1 MAPWPVFVVAG
12 AAIGTLTGLFG
23 VGGSSIATPLLAVL
37 GVPGLLAV
45 ASPLPA
51 TIPAA
56 LGAAGPYV
64 RGGEARPRA
73 AAWTLVGAL
82 PAAVI
87 GALLSEL
94 VGGPILLIA
103 SGLVLIVV
111 GQRVLRPIEQSTR
124 SAGTVRRKNRLL
136 LVAASAGVGLF
147 TGLLA
152 NGGGFLLVPMYL
164 LVFGLRMREAA
175 GTSLLVIAALAVPTL
190 ATHWA
195 LGHIDWAVAGAFAL
209 GAIPTSIASG
219 RLAQR
224 VTGTR
229 LRHAFGWFLIGSGI
243 AFVVVPGCCS
253 HRLIAGPGRR
263 TSCGR

>member
-56 LGAAGPYV
+56 LGAAEPYV

-73 AAWTLVGAL
+73 AAWTLAGAL
-82 PAAVI
+82 PAAVV

-94 VGGPILLIA
+94 VGGPILLVA

-111 GQRVLRPIEQSTR
+111 GQRVLRPIEQSKR
-124 SAGTVRRKNRLL
+124 VAGTVRRKNRLL

-209 GAIPTSIASG
+209 GAIPTSIVSG

-243 AFVVVPGCCS
+243 AFVVYRILAATG
-253 HRLIAGPGRR
+253 
-263 TSCGR
+263 